1 LRIVPGRSKEEARL
15 LDMATEAF
23 GFAAVASMVI
33 LYALE
38 RRGSVYVLGFALSC
52 AAAALYAASI
62 RAWPFA
68 VVEAIWAIVAL
79 RRWMRVRRE
88 AR

>member
-1 LRIVPGRSKEEARL
+1 
-15 LDMATEAF
+15 MALEAF

-38 RRGSVYVLGFALSC
+38 RRSSLCILGFAISC
-52 AAAALYAASI
+52 AAAALYATLI

-68 VVEAIWAIVAL
+68 AVEAIWAVVAL
-79 RRWMRVRRE
+79 QRWMRARAE
-88 AR
+88 AS

>member
-1 LRIVPGRSKEEARL
+1 
-15 LDMATEAF
+15 MALEAF

-38 RRGSVYVLGFALSC
+38 KRSSVYILGFALAC
-52 AAAALYAASI
+52 GAAALYAALI

-68 VVEAIWAIVAL
+68 VVEAIWALVAL
-79 RRWMRVRRE
+79 RRWARARPE